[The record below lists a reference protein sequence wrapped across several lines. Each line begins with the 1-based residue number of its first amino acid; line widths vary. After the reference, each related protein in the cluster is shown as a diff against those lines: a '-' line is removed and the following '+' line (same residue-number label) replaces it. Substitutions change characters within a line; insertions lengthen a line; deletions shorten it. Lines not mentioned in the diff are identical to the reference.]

1 MSGHLRTS
9 AALFLPF
16 ALAVASP
23 GALTARSFDFV
34 QTGPAAGETRPES
47 VVAPPSKGL
56 VEDVDCS
63 AFEVDSP
70 SPFGYEKTLDLGVQA
85 LHLARAEPDKDARKC
100 LYRMAEAFSRH
111 LLFENPND
119 PQPRHLYSVAMGLR
133 ARDEGVRTRVRL
145 AQHSFE
151 QAQLILGVVPGHAG
165 AQHTMGRLYAHAMRL
180 NGLKRFI
187 AIQILGGEAMSYA
200 SWEEAESL
208 LAAAA
213 RLQPEVADHHY
224 QLGVLY
230 LDTDR
235 PELALAAFE
244 RVLSCDVIQPI
255 DLKIRVLAREM
266 VERLQGERVAA

>member
-9 AALFLPF
+9 AALVLLF
-16 ALAVASP
+16 ALVVASP
-23 GALTARSFDFV
+23 GTLTARSFDFA
-34 QTGPAAGETRPES
+34 QTGPAAGETHPES
-47 VVAPPSKGL
+47 FVAPPSKGL

-63 AFEVDSP
+63 AFAVDSP

-85 LHLARAEPDKDARKC
+85 LHLARAESEKDARKC

-145 AQHSFE
+145 AQHSFR

-165 AQHTMGRLYAHAMRL
+165 AQHIMGRLYAHAMRL

-244 RVLSCDVIQPI
+244 RVLSCEVIQPI
-255 DLKIRVLAREM
+255 DRKIRVLARGM

>member
-1 MSGHLRTS
+1 M
-9 AALFLPF
+9 
-16 ALAVASP
+16 
-23 GALTARSFDFV
+23 
-34 QTGPAAGETRPES
+34 
-47 VVAPPSKGL
+47 
-56 VEDVDCS
+56 EDVDCS
-63 AFEVDSP
+63 AFALDSP

-85 LHLARAEPDKDARKC
+85 VHLARAEPEKDARKC

-165 AQHTMGRLYAHAMRL
+165 AQHIMGRLYAHAMRL

-187 AIQILGGEAMSYA
+187 AIQILGGEAMSHA

-244 RVLSCDVIQPI
+244 RVLSCEVIQPI
-255 DLKIRVLAREM
+255 DREIRVLASEM
-266 VERLQGERVAA
+266 VERLQGERAVGLTYSMAARSGSISSMR

>member
-1 MSGHLRTS
+1 MLRHLITTTARV
-9 AALFLPF
+9 LLF
-16 ALAVASP
+16 ALVTG
-23 GALTARSFDFV
+23 GANALAAQNLESARSL
-34 QTGPAAGETRPES
+34 PATPETRADAF
-47 VVAPPSKGL
+47 VAPPSSGL
-56 VEDVDCS
+56 VEDVHCS
-63 AFEVDSP
+63 SFDLDSP

-85 LHLARAEPDKDARKC
+85 VHLARADPEKDTRKC
-100 LYRMAEAFSRH
+100 LYRMAEALSRH

-165 AQHTMGRLYAHAMRL
+165 AQHIMGRLYAHAMRL

-187 AIQILGGEAMSYA
+187 AIQILGGEAMSHA

-235 PELALAAFE
+235 AELALAAFE
-244 RVLSCDVIQPI
+244 RVLSCEVIQPI
-255 DLKIRVLAREM
+255 DREIRVLAREM
-266 VERLQGERVAA
+266 VERLQGERAAA